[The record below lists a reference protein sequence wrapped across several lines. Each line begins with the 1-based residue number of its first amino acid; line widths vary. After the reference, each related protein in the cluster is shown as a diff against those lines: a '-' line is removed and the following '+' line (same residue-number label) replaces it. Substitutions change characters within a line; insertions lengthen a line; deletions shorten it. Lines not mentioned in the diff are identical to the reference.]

1 MISMCFVLN
10 FQFCVVSFSWTKT
23 FLIVFNRCRWS
34 QCGKQF
40 GKFSHD
46 SSFTDFEPFFLFCAL
61 FQCVIWSF
69 WIIVTQWFESLW
81 HNDLSTELH
90 ILGRNWHILWKE
102 GWFSPAEWELRFS
115 GPPDFSLNAPNVEAV
130 KATRLNDKLM
140 QDTKG

>member
-10 FQFCVVSFSWTKT
+10 FQFCGVSFSWTKA

-34 QCGKQF
+34 QCEKQF
-40 GKFSHD
+40 GKFLHD

-81 HNDLSTELH
+81 HNDLSTESIFWAEIGMFYGKRGGFHLQSKNS
-90 ILGRNWHILWKE
+90 I
-102 GWFSPAEWELRFS
+102 SPAGHLTFHWTHQ
-115 GPPDFSLNAPNVEAV
+115 AC
-130 KATRLNDKLM
+130 KLWR
-140 QDTKG
+140 QQG